1 MRRPKAWE
9 SSTDRIQT
17 AQCGS
22 SMPHN
27 EGSSHSLTLVVNLL
41 ARFFRPYFSVDKKS
55 SQEQLRQDFGEFP
68 PTPLRCE
75 SLTGEFNVVRASG
88 IGQIYHELAVQFRVM
103 DADIESLSTDF
114 LAKFNAK
121 QLHEWHSTFE
131 SMGPRGSRFAKLA
144 MFGWLLVMRTAKA
157 VRYGTKRPNVRG
169 MFVPYFKDGL
179 QIFVKSQKHLNE
191 SDAYIVSHEH
201 IHLLQHVNPES
212 HCRHVRSPQ
221 ELLTEEGLTDK
232 FILYVL
238 EKEEVEARL
247 HEAVLSFYRAY
258 HYLPTTVTGFLG
270 LLASSEKIGLL
281 VIGILESGDVTFD
294 REQRKYPERNARP
307 VEQLGWVLADIKTP
321 ALQCRYIT
329 EVLPV
334 MYGNMFRYYGDNVA
348 SGSFHKGID
357 RPNFYDELYG
367 TQVA

>member
-1 MRRPKAWE
+1 
-9 SSTDRIQT
+9 
-17 AQCGS
+17 
-22 SMPHN
+22 MPHN
-27 EGSSHSLTLVVNLL
+27 EGFSHSLTLLVNLL
-41 ARFFRPYFSVDKKS
+41 ARFFRPYFSVEKKS
-55 SQEQLRQDFGEFP
+55 SHEQLRQDFGEFP

-157 VRYGTKRPNVRG
+157 VRYGTKRSNVQG
-169 MFVPYFKDGL
+169 LFVPYFKDGL

-238 EKEEVEARL
+238 EKKEVEARL

-258 HYLPTTVTGFLG
+258 RYLPTTVSGLLG
-270 LLASSEKIGLL
+270 LLASSKMIGLQ
-281 VIGILESGDVTFD
+281 VISILESGDVTFH
-294 REQRKYPERNARP
+294 REQGTYPEREARP
-307 VEQLGWVLADIKTP
+307 VEHLGWVLMDIKTP
-321 ALQCRYIT
+321 ELKRRYIA

-334 MYGNMFRYYGDNVA
+334 MYGNLLKYYGDDVA
-348 SGSFHKGID
+348 SSSFLKDID
-357 RPNFYDELYG
+357 RPNFYDDLYKA
-367 TQVA
+367 QVA